1 MYIIYVYRIILMMG
15 RYIEFIE
22 DVLCGNICGL
32 VGVDQYF
39 IKIGTISI
47 YKDVYNM
54 RVMKFSV
61 SFVVRVVV
69 ECKNLFELFKF
80 VEGLKRLVKFDF
92 MVQVSVIIQIVYMIF
107 IRYLYEIIL

>member
-39 IKIGTISI
+39 IKIGIILI

-80 VEGLKRLVKFDF
+80 VEGLKRFVKFDF
-92 MVQVSVIIQIVYMIF
+92 MVQVSVIIAYMIF